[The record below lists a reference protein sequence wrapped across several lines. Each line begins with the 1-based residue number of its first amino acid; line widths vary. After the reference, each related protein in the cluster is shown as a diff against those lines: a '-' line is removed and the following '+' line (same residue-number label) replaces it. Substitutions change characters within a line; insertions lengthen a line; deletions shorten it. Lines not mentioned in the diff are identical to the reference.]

1 MSSVYEIVG
10 EEGIAS
16 LVAAFYARVPG
27 NPVLSS
33 MYPADDL
40 EGAEQRLRDFLVY
53 RFGGPQRYIEE
64 RGHPRLRRRHA
75 PFAIDSRARE
85 EWMHTMN
92 EAFVEASLPD
102 EVTSALRA
110 FFAETSAFLV
120 NREGSDADG

>member
-1 MSSVYEIVG
+1 M
-10 EEGIAS
+10 A
-16 LVAAFYARVPG
+16 AAFYARVPG

-33 MYPADDL
+33 MYPAYDL